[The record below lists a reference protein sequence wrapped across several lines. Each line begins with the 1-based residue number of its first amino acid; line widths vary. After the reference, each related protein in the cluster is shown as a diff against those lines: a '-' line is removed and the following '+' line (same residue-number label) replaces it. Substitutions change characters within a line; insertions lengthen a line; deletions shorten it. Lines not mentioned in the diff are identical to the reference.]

1 MLRELY
7 IREGDGIA
15 IVYSVTCKRSFES
28 AMSIAA
34 VPFPS
39 FFLPFLRVYL
49 LTFLLLLFCYMKDIK
64 RVMEGE
70 RMPVILVA
78 NKSDVK
84 ENRLKKEVGEVWA
97 ISQGFRYFETSAKTG
112 ENVVELFHDLIRL
125 VDIERQ
131 VRAEAFKSGPSKRQ
145 RLQNKLSMSGTVSL
159 KRKRRSAALKKA
171 SCLMM

>member
-1 MLRELY
+1 
-7 IREGDGIA
+7 
-15 IVYSVTCKRSFES
+15 
-28 AMSIAA
+28 
-34 VPFPS
+34 
-39 FFLPFLRVYL
+39 
-49 LTFLLLLFCYMKDIK
+49 MKDIK

-131 VRAEAFKSGPSKRQ
+131 IRAEAFKSGPSKRQ